1 MSVHSSA
8 SLIERE
14 QQSLFQVYRRLPIA
28 VQHASKCR
36 ITDVEGNEYLD
47 FLSGIA
53 VSALGYGHPRLVDA
67 ITRQAQAFM
76 HLSNVFY
83 QEPQIEM
90 AELLLQRTGYSRV
103 FFSNSGT
110 EAMEGAL
117 KLARK
122 WGTLNNK
129 TEIFA
134 FTGGFHGR
142 SYGALSVMDKPLYK
156 SGMGPFLPN
165 TQILPFNNSI
175 ALKNAV
181 NESTCAVVL
190 EFLQGEGGIVF
201 AEPDFVNTMLEL
213 QEQYDFLIIADEV
226 QAGAGRTGKFF
237 GFDHFMVKP
246 DIVTMAK
253 GIGGGLPLGAI
264 LGTKRVESVWEKG
277 NHGTTFGGN
286 PVACAAGIV
295 VMKELA
301 GGVQQNAHDVGC
313 YLRENL
319 SVLQQN
325 FPDIIQEVRGCGLM
339 AGLKLSTSAAPLVEA
354 LLKRR
359 VIANATAETV
369 IRLLPPLI
377 ATRKDVDEFTAAM
390 QDCLKAHRG

>member
-1 MSVHSSA
+1 MSVQSSA

-36 ITDVEGNEYLD
+36 IIDVEGNEYLD

-165 TQILPFNNSI
+165 THILPFNNSI
-175 ALKNAV
+175 ALRNAV

-213 QEQYDFLIIADEV
+213 QEKYDFLIIADEV

-264 LGTKRVESVWEKG
+264 LGTKRVEAVWEKG

-325 FPDIIQEVRGCGLM
+325 FPDIVQEVRGCGLM
-339 AGLKLSTSAAPLVEA
+339 AGLKLSTSATPLVEA